1 MDSISL
7 VLSLALPVLLVVY
20 AFILWKRGKDA
31 ARAMAEAAEAKR
43 QEELLV
49 QKQILFVLMKMLEQQ
64 ELNEEERD
72 QILSTFKWMGR
83 N

>member
-1 MDSISL
+1 
-7 VLSLALPVLLVVY
+7 
-20 AFILWKRGKDA
+20 
-31 ARAMAEAAEAKR
+31 MAEAAEAKR